1 MSGHLGTHTGRG
13 VRSGIVPV
21 DLYLH
26 QKDSLFLSGGALSGI
41 VPDDSLK
48 RAAEML
54 LNGATLL
61 AQPCPYCAG
70 VRVMKDGRAL
80 CASCGSEP
88 RDPEPE
94 PAADDLERHI
104 LDLTRQLGVTKN
116 PAERQ
121 NILDSISELS
131 DRLAGLRESD

>member
-1 MSGHLGTHTGRG
+1 M
-13 VRSGIVPV
+13 
-21 DLYLH
+21 
-26 QKDSLFLSGGALSGI
+26 
-41 VPDDSLK
+41 PDDSLK

-88 RDPEPE
+88 HDPEPE